1 MQGIYI
7 KRSAIEDQV
16 KKVIAEHLDVKEE
29 AIVPN
34 ANFVQDLG
42 ADALDTVE
50 LVTAFEEEFAIQISD
65 EDAAKL
71 TTVQAVIDYINKNN
85 T

>member
-29 AIVPN
+29 AVSSP
-34 ANFVQDLG
+34 ANL
-42 ADALDTVE
+42 
-50 LVTAFEEEFAIQISD
+50 
-65 EDAAKL
+65 
-71 TTVQAVIDYINKNN
+71 
-85 T
+85 